1 MIYMSNEKLD
11 YIKTAI
17 NNINAIIK
25 NEEFNDD
32 FKFELILLAIKRIE
46 ENISF

>member
-1 MIYMSNEKLD
+1 MNNEKLD
-11 YIKTAI
+11 HIKTAI

-25 NEEFNDD
+25 NEEFDDD
-32 FKFELILLAIKRIE
+32 FKFELILLAVKRIE